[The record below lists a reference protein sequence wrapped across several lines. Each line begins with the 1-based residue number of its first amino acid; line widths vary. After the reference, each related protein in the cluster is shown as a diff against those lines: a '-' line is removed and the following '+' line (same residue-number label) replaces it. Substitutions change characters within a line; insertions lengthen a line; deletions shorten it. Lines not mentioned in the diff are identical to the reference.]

1 MDLLQ
6 LRYFCEI
13 AKQES
18 VSKAASI
25 LHVSQPSLSKSLSTL
40 ERDLGIKL
48 FDRIGKSIVLNYHG
62 KLVYEEMSQA
72 LNLITNLQLKLQDTD
87 IAYGDIKLLIL
98 AATKIMPNLLL
109 DFYMKYPNINIHV
122 KQATT
127 FNLQQA
133 CDYDFVISAT
143 PGKYNHLDNVLLLD
157 EDIVLAVNKDHHLAN
172 KKSISLSETADESFI
187 TYSVGPSIRTLTDNL
202 CLQAGFAPNILLEC
216 ETPSNYRNFIQ
227 SGLAVCLLPYQ
238 TQYSLFS
245 SDLIPIHLNDPV
257 CKRKL
262 FLSHPK
268 GKYLNTAMV
277 IFQKFCL
284 EYFKKL
290 N

>member
-1 MDLLQ
+1 MPYNKRNIRQIACINCCLHINWQMQAVRCRSVGLSLEKYLIHPLL
-6 LRYFCEI
+6 
-13 AKQES
+13 
-18 VSKAASI
+18 
-25 LHVSQPSLSKSLSTL
+25 P
-40 ERDLGIKL
+40 
-48 FDRIGKSIVLNYHG
+48 
-62 KLVYEEMSQA
+62 
-72 LNLITNLQLKLQDTD
+72 
-87 IAYGDIKLLIL
+87 
-98 AATKIMPNLLL
+98 
-109 DFYMKYPNINIHV
+109 
-122 KQATT
+122 
-127 FNLQQA
+127 
-133 CDYDFVISAT
+133 
-143 PGKYNHLDNVLLLD
+143 
-157 EDIVLAVNKDHHLAN
+157 
-172 KKSISLSETADESFI
+172 ISLSETADESFI